1 MGYKPTTIHSD
12 FVESGPKAGA
22 SGSKDAADAEKK
34 GMFGLKMTKSQSR
47 HAKQPSVP
55 SAPASTTDETSA
67 EGSEKADSNVILVV
81 WDGEDDPE
89 NPLNWPLRKKYLTT
103 GMLCA
108 MCLFIG
114 LGVSCPPFFFW
125 STPPSGGC

>member
-12 FVESGPKAGA
+12 FVNSQPKAG
-22 SGSKDAADAEKK
+22 SSSKDGADAEKK
-34 GMFGLKMTKSQSR
+34 GVFGLKLTKSQS
-47 HAKQPSVP
+47 HKKQHSNGSVQVDDQPAAPS
-55 SAPASTTDETSA
+55 E
-67 EGSEKADSNVILVV
+67 EKTDSNVILVV

-89 NPLNWPLRKKYLTT
+89 NPLNWPAHKKYLTT

-114 LGVSCPPFFFW
+114 LGV
-125 STPPSGGC
+125 